1 MSLVSDAPYSVLSS
15 YFDDVRGTEVE
26 WRFIL
31 PREVGV
37 SFNDDTMFQ
46 AASDT
51 CHYSIGRRARDV
63 ASLGP
68 CN

>member
-1 MSLVSDAPYSVLSS
+1 MSSVSDAPYSILSS
-15 YFDDVRGTEVE
+15 YCDDVRGTEAE
-26 WRFIL
+26 QGFIW

-37 SFNDDTMFQ
+37 LFNDDMMFQ

-51 CHYSIGRRARDV
+51 CHRTTGRRAKDAV
-63 ASLGP
+63 SSGP

>member
-1 MSLVSDAPYSVLSS
+1 MSSVSDAPYSVLSS
-15 YFDDVRGTEVE
+15 YCDDVRGTEVE
-26 WRFIL
+26 QRFIL

-37 SFNDDTMFQ
+37 LFNDDMMFQ

-51 CHYSIGRRARDV
+51 CHHTTGRRARDAV
-63 ASLGP
+63 SPVP